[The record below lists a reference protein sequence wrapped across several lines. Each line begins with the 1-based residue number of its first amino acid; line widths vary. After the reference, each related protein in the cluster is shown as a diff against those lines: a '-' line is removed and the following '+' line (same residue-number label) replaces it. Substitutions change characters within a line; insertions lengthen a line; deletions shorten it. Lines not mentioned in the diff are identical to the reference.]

1 MTICSCVWY
10 GGKSWHLNVMRMVG
24 LKVVHSTRS
33 LACLLL
39 LVGLGYSAQ
48 AQGVDGALPDAPSAQ
63 VTAPG
68 APGMQAGSGEEITVR
83 RVPINVL
90 KDQGPIWTSPFR
102 LRAHDLVW
110 VAPLALAT
118 GAAIATDHRTL
129 RDIVSHDSALN
140 NACTNTSNILI
151 GGFIAAPVV
160 FYGVGHYGG
169 NEHARETGLLSA
181 QALLDGLV
189 VEQGM
194 KLVFWRERPY
204 QDAGRG
210 RFFQS

>member
-110 VAPLALAT
+110 VAPLALA
-118 GAAIATDHRTL
+118 G
-129 RDIVSHDSALN
+129 RDP
-140 NACTNTSNILI
+140 
-151 GGFIAAPVV
+151 G
-160 FYGVGHYGG
+160 
-169 NEHARETGLLSA
+169 
-181 QALLDGLV
+181 
-189 VEQGM
+189 
-194 KLVFWRERPY
+194 
-204 QDAGRG
+204 
-210 RFFQS
+210 